1 MGLSG
6 LKCTKI
12 GAWVKAV
19 LRVSNTFVW
28 SEPQANGVSL
38 GVRQIGYDN
47 VREPHNELVIEVG
60 ETQECLDCLE
70 VNWGQPD
77 TDHISLGGVHRY
89 ASGGNHKTQEL
100 NILRVE
106 QTLLGFGVQVI
117 FMKTFQDMS
126 AMDLMIFQ

>member
-47 VREPHNELVIEVG
+47 VREPHNESAIKVG
-60 ETQECLDCLE
+60 KTQECLDCLK
-70 VNWGQPD
+70 VSWGWPN
-77 TDHISLGGVHRY
+77 TNHISLGSVHGDG
-89 ASGGNHKTQEL
+89 SGGDHKSQEL
-100 NILRVE
+100 NLLCMKQALLR
-106 QTLLGFGVQVI
+106 FGVQVI
-117 FMKTFQDMS
+117 LAKVIQDTS
-126 AMDLMIFQ
+126 